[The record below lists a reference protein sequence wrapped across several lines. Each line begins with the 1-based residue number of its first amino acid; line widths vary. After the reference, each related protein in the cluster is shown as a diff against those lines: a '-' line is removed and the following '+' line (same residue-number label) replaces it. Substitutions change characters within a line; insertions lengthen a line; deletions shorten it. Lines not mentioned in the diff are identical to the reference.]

1 VTQRSSLAAFLH
13 FQAVCRSAA
22 IPASGR
28 AIDRSDGATARGGG
42 RARTA
47 ARDRGM
53 IGEAPRR
60 HVVGFTDRFEEQW
73 AEAGEPS
80 DMLLVYADTPD
91 FQTQVLIGLPT
102 AENDG
107 GPSRVQTHRQNRPAQ
122 GPKLLMGDAGEF
134 RRRFPRPA

>member
-1 VTQRSSLAAFLH
+1 
-13 FQAVCRSAA
+13 
-22 IPASGR
+22 
-28 AIDRSDGATARGGG
+28 
-42 RARTA
+42 
-47 ARDRGM
+47 M

-102 AENDG
+102 AEMMAGHPGFKLIDK
-107 GPSRVQTHRQNRPAQ
+107 TDL
-122 GPKLLMGDAGEF
+122 PKG
-134 RRRFPRPA
+134 RSS